1 MCVKETSWTAWVKD
15 VFGSLNYRRS
25 QAFEQ
30 WGCYCRKKHLCLN
43 IIMQACSAACDCKLC
58 NISEAQQYLYQH
70 DSVEV
75 VWLGT
80 AVVCSIMVVKAIH
93 EAPYSFSS
101 NLCSVALDKLQL
113 SLTASRTTMT
123 LHTTAVP
130 AGCSHSIL
138 VVMHV
143 SKHSM
148 LMYGQVYG
156 QHPSDMIVKGT
167 DDRHGQSVP
176 LTTSRRRSDS
186 GKCMCACIHVCCRCG
201 FSNWAGWP
209 WWTNPVGLLILLHEM
224 EWNRI
229 FHSVF
234 NDHSG
239 SLWRQPRAVHIAPH
253 FYKQSSHHWQNV
265 GMSYTCKSA

>member
-1 MCVKETSWTAWVKD
+1 
-15 VFGSLNYRRS
+15 
-25 QAFEQ
+25 
-30 WGCYCRKKHLCLN
+30 
-43 IIMQACSAACDCKLC
+43 
-58 NISEAQQYLYQH
+58 
-70 DSVEV
+70 
-75 VWLGT
+75 
-80 AVVCSIMVVKAIH
+80 MVVKAIH

-113 SLTASRTTMT
+113 LLTASRTTMT

-130 AGCSHSIL
+130 AGCSQSIL

-186 GKCMCACIHVCCRCG
+186 GKYMCACIHVCCRCG
-201 FSNWAGWP
+201 FS
-209 WWTNPVGLLILLHEM
+209 
-224 EWNRI
+224 
-229 FHSVF
+229 
-234 NDHSG
+234 D
-239 SLWRQPRAVHIAPH
+239 
-253 FYKQSSHHWQNV
+253 
-265 GMSYTCKSA
+265 